1 MANWFLSNFPWKA
14 VGVYSI
20 ILTVFSFWIL
30 NPAPLFLIFLGVI
43 PLSMYYAI
51 TAENYDSILNAE
63 IVILEFIDKRPF
75 KETEYM
81 KKEEILHA
89 ILYNVNNQ
97 VYRRK
102 GINYGYTST
111 NALLLTY
118 NSYILKF
125 ENKYLKHYKDTP
137 VEEIQGWDKVMLVAK
152 NIQDEDINSAYKSVV
167 SPELI
172 DKYSTKKPMIASKSD
187 DKLLDE
193 NIKKKN

>member
-137 VEEIQGWDKVMLVAK
+137 VEEIQGWDKVMLIAK

>member
-1 MANWFLSNFPWKA
+1 MANWFLSNFPWKT

-30 NPAPLFLIFLGVI
+30 NPAPLFFIFLGVI

-81 KKEEILHA
+81 KKEEILQA

-137 VEEIQGWDKVMLVAK
+137 VEEIQGWDKIMLVAK

-172 DKYSTKKPMIASKSD
+172 DKYSKKKPMIASKSD
-187 DKLLDE
+187 GKLLDE
-193 NIKKKN
+193 HIKKSN